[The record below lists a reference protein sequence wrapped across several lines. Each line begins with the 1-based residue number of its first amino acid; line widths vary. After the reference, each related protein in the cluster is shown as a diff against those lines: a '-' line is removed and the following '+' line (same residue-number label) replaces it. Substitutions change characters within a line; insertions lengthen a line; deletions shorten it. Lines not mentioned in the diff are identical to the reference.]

1 MKKDKILISICS
13 RNFDKKL
20 LNLLNC
26 LKKNVNYSNLNI
38 KIIIVINKKKKL
50 TFLEKK
56 LIKEQLKKIYFKIL
70 YEKKIGIS
78 NARNKVLNYIK
89 KLNYDYGCFL
99 DDDCIVES
107 NFLESHLNFIKKNSC
122 DIVGGPQL
130 YKSKHSFFRAL
141 ELNKKDN
148 STVRWVSTNNVF
160 FSKNAIPKKINFSNV
175 VTKYG
180 FGEDQL
186 FFSKLSILGKNIK
199 WHHNP
204 VFEIV
209 QKEREYL
216 MWFLLRN
223 FRYGLTGILIDRELY
238 GNFYA
243 YLLNIL
249 KALFNLL
256 KSILFAILIPL
267 EVKINFFKSLGFFS
281 KFIGRLF
288 SIFKI

>member
-1 MKKDKILISICS
+1 M
-13 RNFDKKL
+13 
-20 LNLLNC
+20 
-26 LKKNVNYSNLNI
+26 
-38 KIIIVINKKKKL
+38 
-50 TFLEKK
+50 
-56 LIKEQLKKIYFKIL
+56 
-70 YEKKIGIS
+70 
-78 NARNKVLNYIK
+78 
-89 KLNYDYGCFL
+89 
-99 DDDCIVES
+99 
-107 NFLESHLNFIKKNSC
+107 
-122 DIVGGPQL
+122 
-130 YKSKHSFFRAL
+130 
-141 ELNKKDN
+141 
-148 STVRWVSTNNVF
+148 
-160 FSKNAIPKKINFSNV
+160 
-175 VTKYG
+175 
-180 FGEDQL
+180 
-186 FFSKLSILGKNIK
+186 
-199 WHHNP
+199 
-204 VFEIV
+204 FEIV